1 MKLHYSI
8 CEHGLIRSR
17 EDFPDGKDIALEE
30 LYLPSKQFET
40 LYQYLSEAQDES
52 VDVEKPFMLFSRGRK
67 KHIRIKNHV
76 GVIETYDGLSLEILP
91 KIHIGSQQADVKRT
105 KKVFFKMLRH
115 LKNSPFVQLSFAHLD
130 APENFPILEVFIR
143 SYIHEV
149 EKLFHQGVCHDY
161 VVEQNNISFRRGR
174 IKVNDNIKLNCS
186 NKSKFFCEYSEYST
200 NNSLNRIIKTTLVK
214 LSKIV
219 RSHQNNYTISKL
231 LAFVD
236 EVPVSQD
243 IVTDLKSINIA
254 STTMR
259 KYEILVKWSEIF
271 LLNRS
276 FSNFHGSNQNL
287 AILFPMERIFE
298 DYIGFVIQQ
307 YGEGYQIK
315 LQDKSYFLVEH
326 RNTKRF
332 GLKPDFIV
340 NKPPAKRKII
350 DTKWKL
356 LDETADRRNYN
367 ITQADMYQLYAY
379 GKKYAA
385 GSDHPRLVLLYPGN
399 PMFTKRLSEFIYEGD
414 LKLDIIP
421 FDVIGDEQKQ
431 ILEIIGEYAPL

>member
-8 CEHGLIRSR
+8 CEHGLIKSR
-17 EDFPDGKDIALEE
+17 KDFPEGKDIELEE
-30 LYLPSKQFET
+30 LYLPEKQFET

-52 VDVEKPFMLFSRGRK
+52 ADIEKPFMLFTRGRK

-91 KIHIGSQQADVKRT
+91 KVHIGSRSVDLKGT
-105 KKVFFKMLRH
+105 KKIFYKMLRH

-149 EKLFHQGVCHDY
+149 ENLFHQGIRHDY
-161 VVEQNNISFRRGR
+161 IVEESNIGYRRGR
-174 IKVNDNIKLNCS
+174 IKVNENIRLNS
-186 NKSKFFCEYSEYST
+186 TNKSKFYCEFSDFSP
-200 NNSLNRIIKTTLVK
+200 NHPLNRIIKTTLAK
-214 LSKIV
+214 LTRIV

-231 LAFVD
+231 LTFVD
-236 EVPVSQD
+236 DVPTSND
-243 IVTDLKSINIA
+243 IKSDLKSINLA
-254 STTMR
+254 STMMR
-259 KYEILVKWSEIF
+259 KYAVLVKWSEIF

-287 AILFPMERIFE
+287 AILFPMERVFE
-298 DYIGFVIQQ
+298 DYIGFVIQR

-315 LQDKSYFLVEH
+315 VQDKSYFLVEH
-326 RNTKRF
+326 RNTQRF
-332 GLKPDFIV
+332 GLKPDFVI
-340 NKPPAKRKII
+340 NKPPAKRKVI

-356 LDETADRRNYN
+356 LDQTADRRNYN

-379 GKKYAA
+379 GKKYALA
-385 GSDHPRLVLLYPGN
+385 GDHPRLVLLYPAN
-399 PMFTKRLSEFIYEGD
+399 PQFTKRLSEFVYEGD

-421 FDVIGDEQKQ
+421 FDITADEREQ
-431 ILEIIGEYAPL
+431 ILRIISENI